1 MSDGPYRS
9 LPMPPGWRR
18 FAEFAENRNFDPVDV
33 CNAAVGALEED
44 WRLHV
49 PPSVVEG
56 IRKAFLDPQADLF
69 ADQRGRSL
77 EELVPQTAGHG
88 LGRLLL
94 DHAVAKVRTGAVGED
109 ALAEVGESA
118 LLTRG
123 SRGIR
128 QVEEHYC
135 REGAGAQA
143 KDVRGR
149 LEDGCRA
156 APLNSLA
163 RELLQIGPRLPRASL
178 KHDDLDDG
186 VALP

>member
-1 MSDGPYRS
+1 
-9 LPMPPGWRR
+9 MPPGWRR
-18 FAEFAENRNFDPVDV
+18 FAEFAENRNFDPADV

-49 PPSVVEG
+49 PPSIVEG
-56 IRKAFLDPQADLF
+56 LRKAFLDRQADLF
-69 ADQRGRSL
+69 ADQRARSL
-77 EELVPQTAGHG
+77 EELAPETAGHG

-94 DHAVAKVRTGAVGED
+94 DHAITRVRNGAFGEK

-156 APLNSLA
+156 APLSSLA
-163 RELLQIGPRLPRASL
+163 RELLGIGPSIPRAPL
-178 KHDDLDDG
+178 KHSDLDDG

>member
-1 MSDGPYRS
+1 
-9 LPMPPGWRR
+9 MPPGWRR
-18 FAEFAENRNFDPVDV
+18 FAEYAENKNFEPMDV
-33 CNAAVGALEED
+33 CDAAISALEED

-49 PPSVVEG
+49 PPQVVDG
-56 IRKAFLDPQADLF
+56 IRKAYLDRQGDLF
-69 ADQRGRSL
+69 ADQRAQHL
-77 EELVPQTAGHG
+77 EDLVPETAGHG

-94 DHAVAKVRTGAVGED
+94 DHAIAGVRSGASGED

-118 LLTRG
+118 LKTR
-123 SRGIR
+123 SARGIR

-143 KDVRGR
+143 KDVRNR
-149 LEDGCRA
+149 LEDGCLA
-156 APLNSLA
+156 APMNSLA
-163 RELLQIGPRLPRASL
+163 RELLGIGPSLPRVSL